1 MYILSIPKKLDHVD
15 SVDCVLDDKIFNQ
28 EYEIDFKVDKTN
40 LNSEVMMLTKICN
53 SYLRQFSHL

>member
-1 MYILSIPKKLDHVD
+1 MYILSIQKKLDHVD

-40 LNSEVMMLTKICN
+40 LISEVMMQRKYN
-53 SYLRQFSHL
+53 ND